1 MGRTKLHRQCCS
13 YTLMKPQFKNT
24 HSCAVEKKKKNIVP
38 KTCAEKTLRE
48 KAGHSFIK

>member
-24 HSCAVEKKKKNIVP
+24 HSCAVEKKKKEILYQRLVQ
-38 KTCAEKTLRE
+38 KKLCVRKQGILL
-48 KAGHSFIK
+48 

>member
-24 HSCAVEKKKKNIVP
+24 HSCAVEKKKKKEILYQRLVQ
-38 KTCAEKTLRE
+38 KKLCVRKQGILL
-48 KAGHSFIK
+48 